1 MAAARP
7 NILLIVADD
16 LGFSDLGAYGS
27 EIRTPHLDRLAREG
41 RRYTQFYNNGV
52 CVTTRVSLMTGL
64 YPRQDPNL
72 GGESELLKRN
82 MVTLGD
88 VARAAGFTTALTG
101 KWHLGAEAPQ
111 RPIDRGFAEFYG
123 VLSGGCNYFD
133 PSRPDPAFYGGK
145 RRPFM
150 HNERLVT
157 TFPDGYYTTDAFSE
171 HAIGVIRRAAE
182 SERPFFINLNYTAP
196 HFPLHVPREDIERY
210 RGRYAEGYEVLRR
223 RRYERLASLGLIDP
237 SVTLLSD
244 RETQSSEYRYDYTVA
259 SWEKLEVV
267 ARRREEERM
276 EVYAAMVDRMDQG
289 IGRVL
294 AALDDTGQAERTV
307 VIFLSDNGGCASV
320 PLPEEWAQYEA
331 DNRGISVGNEEG
343 YEFLGPGWGWAVN
356 APFRRFKTWTYE
368 GGICTPMIVRWPG
381 MVPPGTISHAPGHVI
396 DLMPTLIELTA
407 GEYPKQ
413 IGDFPTPS
421 IEGES
426 LVPSFKGVSQTRAA
440 PLFFELYGNR
450 AVRDG
455 RWKLV
460 WGASQ
465 RRWEL
470 YDLATD
476 RSETRD
482 LAAVHPERV
491 KALAIAWTEWAQRTG
506 NVRGRAPGT

>member
-1 MAAARP
+1 
-7 NILLIVADD
+7 
-16 LGFSDLGAYGS
+16 
-27 EIRTPHLDRLAREG
+27 
-41 RRYTQFYNNGV
+41 
-52 CVTTRVSLMTGL
+52 
-64 YPRQDPNL
+64 
-72 GGESELLKRN
+72 
-82 MVTLGD
+82 
-88 VARAAGFTTALTG
+88 
-101 KWHLGAEAPQ
+101 
-111 RPIDRGFAEFYG
+111 
-123 VLSGGCNYFD
+123 
-133 PSRPDPAFYGGK
+133 
-145 RRPFM
+145 
-150 HNERLVT
+150 
-157 TFPDGYYTTDAFSE
+157 
-171 HAIGVIRRAAE
+171 
-182 SERPFFINLNYTAP
+182 
-196 HFPLHVPREDIERY
+196 
-210 RGRYAEGYEVLRR
+210 
-223 RRYERLASLGLIDP
+223 
-237 SVTLLSD
+237 
-244 RETQSSEYRYDYTVA
+244 
-259 SWEKLEVV
+259 
-267 ARRREEERM
+267 
-276 EVYAAMVDRMDQG
+276 
-289 IGRVL
+289 L
-294 AALDDTGQAERTV
+294 AALDDTGQSERTV

-426 LVPSFKGVSQTRAA
+426 LVPSFKGVSQTRAT